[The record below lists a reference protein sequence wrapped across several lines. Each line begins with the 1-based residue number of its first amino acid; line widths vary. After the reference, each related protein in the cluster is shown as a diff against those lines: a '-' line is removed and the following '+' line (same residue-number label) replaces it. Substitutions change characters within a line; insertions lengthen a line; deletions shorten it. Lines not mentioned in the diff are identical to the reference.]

1 MPRGRPSLEPRTAFG
16 RRLRAAREAAGLSQ
30 AEVAARLAIRQAA
43 YAAWERYPVALRPDQ
58 IEAVARVL
66 KVPVKDLFE
75 KTPRGFMKCGPAGR
89 ARRAFEA
96 LSQISRHKQADIL
109 DFIEAMLVANTRR
122 RKNRFEPSK
131 RNAILPAGQPAD
143 AGIKTD
149 GQSNPA

>member
-1 MPRGRPSLEPRTAFG
+1 MRTGRPSTEPRTPFG
-16 RRLRAAREAAGLSQ
+16 ARLHAAREAAGLSQ
-30 AEVAARLAIRQAA
+30 AEVAARLGVTQTA

-96 LSQISRHKQADIL
+96 LSQISRHKQKDIL
-109 DFIEAMLVANTRR
+109 DFVEAMLVAHTRR
-122 RKNRFEPSK
+122 RKNRFIASQ
-131 RNAILPAGQPAD
+131 RNAAFPPGAPA
-143 AGIKTD
+143 TT
-149 GQSNPA
+149 NPNTGGESA